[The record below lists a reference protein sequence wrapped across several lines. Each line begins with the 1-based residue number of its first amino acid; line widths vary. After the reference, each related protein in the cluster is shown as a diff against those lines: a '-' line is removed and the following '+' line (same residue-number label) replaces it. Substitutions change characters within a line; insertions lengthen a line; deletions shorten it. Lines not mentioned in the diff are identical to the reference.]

1 MGLLRWL
8 RGGDDNDS
16 SVAAMSAGLAELEGF
31 VQPARRKQTELIQEQ
46 ENMREDIGNGMQM
59 DRIDLDSGVAV
70 IYRRKTST
78 LEELDVTED
87 RGGDE
92 LHRDGREK
100 KARDAGQDLDAAA
113 LDDAHDH

>member
-31 VQPARRKQTELIQEQ
+31 VQPSRRKQTELIQEQ
-46 ENMREDIGNGMQM
+46 ENMREDIGNGLRM

-70 IYRRKTST
+70 IYRRPKTEVAEEDSGSDPV
-78 LEELDVTED
+78 ELDVAED
-87 RGGDE
+87 AGGDE
-92 LHRDGREK
+92 LDGDR
-100 KARDAGQDLDAAA
+100 GQK
-113 LDDAHDH
+113 

>member
-59 DRIDLDSGVAV
+59 DRIDLESGVAV

-78 LEELDVTED
+78 LEKLDEAED
-87 RGGDE
+87 RRGDE
-92 LHRDGREK
+92 LDGDRRQK
-100 KARDAGQDLDAAA
+100 KARDAGQDLDAAP
-113 LDDAHDH
+113 LDDPDDH